1 MFGDVGRYSQ
11 SQDGEYLE
19 PQVIPSPN
27 GPPPPK
33 KKLEK
38 CFIVITVSSMS
49 RLSLCG
55 VLALAP
61 APTLAP
67 TCASAVAPEPS
78 YSQMSSKAGMRSGK
92 CFVVRGYIYIYVY
105 IHPYSRERLRGP
117 RGGGGSHTSREW
129 DPRVWPGSLRL
140 HVPI

>member
-1 MFGDVGRYSQ
+1 
-11 SQDGEYLE
+11 
-19 PQVIPSPN
+19 
-27 GPPPPK
+27 
-33 KKLEK
+33 
-38 CFIVITVSSMS
+38 MS

-92 CFVVRGYIYIYVY
+92 CFVARGYIYIYVY

-117 RGGGGSHTSREW
+117 QGGGGGAYIAGM
-129 DPRVWPGSLRL
+129 GSQGLAGIPKAPCT
-140 HVPI
+140 HIVYT

>member
-1 MFGDVGRYSQ
+1 
-11 SQDGEYLE
+11 
-19 PQVIPSPN
+19 
-27 GPPPPK
+27 
-33 KKLEK
+33 
-38 CFIVITVSSMS
+38 MS

-92 CFVVRGYIYIYVY
+92 CFVARGYIYIYTYTY
-105 IHPYSRERLRGP
+105 IHIQEK
-117 RGGGGSHTSREW
+117 
-129 DPRVWPGSLRL
+129 D
-140 HVPI
+140 